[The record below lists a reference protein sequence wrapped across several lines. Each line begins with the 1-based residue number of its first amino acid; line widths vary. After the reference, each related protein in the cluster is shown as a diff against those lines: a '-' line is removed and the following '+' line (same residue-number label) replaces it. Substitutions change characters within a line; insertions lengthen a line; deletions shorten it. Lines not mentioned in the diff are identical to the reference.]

1 MRQVSPSLSVF
12 VIVVAWFA
20 LASNLNSQE
29 NSVDT
34 KSPVCKII
42 SLPYL
47 LGEIALNLGD
57 RREVERKMPCLLQL
71 WNDQLPGS
79 SENNRSMSNSFL
91 FVMEVNPQAF
101 FSAMAPKPDEFS
113 GWLKDLPTN
122 SFTPANVSKCS
133 FQTKRA
139 QLVLILENSKIA
151 GTKEQALKGNPS

>member
-1 MRQVSPSLSVF
+1 M
-12 VIVVAWFA
+12 AWFA
-20 LASNLNSQE
+20 FTSNLNSQE

-34 KSPVCKII
+34 KSPVCKIM

-57 RREVERKMPCLLQL
+57 RSEVERTMPCLLQL

-79 SENNRSMSNSFL
+79 SENNRSMSNSSL
-91 FVMEVNPQAF
+91 FVIEVKPQAF
-101 FSAMAPKPDEFS
+101 FSAMASKPDEFS
-113 GWLKDLPTN
+113 GCLKDLPTN

-139 QLVLILENSKIA
+139 LLVLILENSKIA
-151 GTKEQALKGNPS
+151 GAKEQALRKSVVAKLAEIQDAHSCE